1 MNGRAR
7 KPYRQAS
14 FPPPG
19 VPFRYD
25 GSSRCCPWCHTY
37 ITTRSTAVRLPR
49 PTPIDA
55 IQLGPFGDQAWVSRN
70 TRKAFKADG
79 SRPRATSSWYAHE
92 RCWRKYGP
100 DYGYQVRAA

>member
-1 MNGRAR
+1 MSSYPR

-49 PTPIDA
+49 KTPIAMTRIGFD
-55 IQLGPFGDQAWVSRN
+55 GDYAWVSAH

-92 RCWRKYGP
+92 RCWRKHGP